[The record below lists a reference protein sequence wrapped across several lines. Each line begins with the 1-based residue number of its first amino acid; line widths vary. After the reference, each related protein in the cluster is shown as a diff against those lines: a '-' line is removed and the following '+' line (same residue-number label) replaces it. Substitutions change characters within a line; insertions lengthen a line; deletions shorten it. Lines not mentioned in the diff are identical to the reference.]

1 MQEDKIDAHWMDESE
16 DGFKSCLT
24 CHIEIDNE
32 GGDTPRE
39 VATSTAKALR
49 ALAAQIEAGTL
60 DDGHHPINLL
70 DGKEIGKVYIDWY
83 ASGPL

>member
-1 MQEDKIDAHWMDESE
+1 MQKDTIDSRWMDDRE
-16 DGFKSCLT
+16 DDMTAGLT

-60 DDGHHPINLL
+60 EDGHHPISLL
-70 DGKEIGKVYIDWY
+70 DGKEIGEVYIDWY
-83 ASGPL
+83 ASGSR